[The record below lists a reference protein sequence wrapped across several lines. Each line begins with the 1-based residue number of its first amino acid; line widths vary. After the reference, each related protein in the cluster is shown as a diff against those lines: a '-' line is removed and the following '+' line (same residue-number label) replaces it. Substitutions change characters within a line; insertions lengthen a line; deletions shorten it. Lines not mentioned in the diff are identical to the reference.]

1 MDMDEHSF
9 EKAGQSNT
17 DAVSEALEQYWGAS
31 GVSSLLF
38 SSDKSG
44 STALKASILVDSTM
58 LYPIYRQFERWI
70 NYRLKLINT
79 TTTFRVEIINV
90 TEQTHTDVLDR
101 YMKVFNSGV
110 GKSYVAALMGYDFYD
125 VKSLSYL
132 EDDVLGLDTAFRPL
146 QTAYTLSSKNN
157 QNQTQIETTNVD
169 DKGGR
174 PQKNDSEI
182 EIETDKS
189 REKGK

>member
-1 MDMDEHSF
+1 
-9 EKAGQSNT
+9 
-17 DAVSEALEQYWGAS
+17 
-31 GVSSLLF
+31 
-38 SSDKSG
+38 
-44 STALKASILVDSTM
+44 M

-132 EDDVLGLDTAFRPL
+132 EDDVLGLSL
-146 QTAYTLSSKNN
+146 
-157 QNQTQIETTNVD
+157 IH
-169 DKGGR
+169 
-174 PQKNDSEI
+174 I
-182 EIETDKS
+182 
-189 REKGK
+189 